1 MEELRYVIL
10 ENNRMLKMVCAE
22 LGLKVKDVKLTKR
35 IKGED
40 LLNKIDE
47 LTKQGYSKKQIAGI
61 LGVSEATVGVKRA
74 AIKAREEAHKN
85 QAAIEAACIIGLN
98 DEDMFDDISDEELLG
113 LSEKDDGS
121 FDTLEGFDSN
131 YDDLID

>member
-1 MEELRYVIL
+1 MEELKYVIL

-22 LGLKVKDVKLTKR
+22 LGLKVRDVKLTKR

-61 LGVSEATVGVKRA
+61 LGVSEGTVGVKRA
-74 AIKAREEAHKN
+74 AIKAREN
-85 QAAIEAACIIGLN
+85 QAAIEAACIIGLD
-98 DEDMFDDISDEELLG
+98 DEDMFDDISDEELF
-113 LSEKDDGS
+113 SEDDGS
-121 FDTLEGFDSN
+121 FDTLEGLDSN
-131 YDDLID
+131 YDNLID